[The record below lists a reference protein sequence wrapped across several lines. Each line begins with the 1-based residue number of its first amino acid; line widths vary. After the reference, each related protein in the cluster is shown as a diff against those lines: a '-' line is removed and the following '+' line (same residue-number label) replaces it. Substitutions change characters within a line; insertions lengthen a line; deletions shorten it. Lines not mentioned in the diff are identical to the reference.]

1 MKKLL
6 AYSSTLCLEIVR
18 LNNDFSQGRALDFS
32 SGGKSMREELEKT
45 HIPGMSL

>member
-6 AYSSTLCLEIVR
+6 TYSSTVCLEIVR
-18 LNNDFSQGRALDFS
+18 LNNDFSQVRALDFS
-32 SGGKSMREELEKT
+32 NGGKSMREELEKT